1 MKPFL
6 SIIAFTLLTTS
17 LVSAQDYEIK
27 LHYPYKANQRFRYSV
42 VAQESS
48 QSTMSAQQKVVQ
60 NQKEELRVEMDS
72 VMTVMEVDDKG
83 RATKESHVIVNF
95 VRQKGAAKE
104 AVLAAGSRVTAWRK
118 DGKPVFEVGDK
129 PAGEEVSKVL
139 TLAISVSEGGATD
152 DEIFGTTERKKVGD
166 SWSINEEL
174 AKKDFATKP
183 VAQALEIQKVSGKT
197 TLQNVTKEDDHDVL
211 HLASTMTA
219 TLSPAAGGKFSSG
232 TMTLQITAGGKFP
245 ANGVEGAQEE
255 TGTMNMTVRMS
266 GKPDPNGPTIQMTA
280 TAKRTA
286 THKTKPM
293 KP

>member
-6 SIIAFTLLTTS
+6 SIFIFTLLAIAP
-17 LVSAQDYEIK
+17 VSAQDYEIK
-27 LHYPYKANQRFRYSV
+27 LQYPHKANQRFRYSV

-60 NQKEELRVEMDS
+60 NQKEEQRVEMDS
-72 VMTVMEVDDKG
+72 VMTVLEVDDKG
-83 RATKESHVIVNF
+83 RPTKESHVIVNF
-95 VRQKGAAKE
+95 TRQKGTAKE
-104 AVLAAGSRVTAWRK
+104 PVLTAGSRVTASRK

-129 PAGEEVSKVL
+129 PAGEDVSKAL
-139 TLAISVSEGGATD
+139 ALAISVGEGGATD
-152 DEIFGTTERKKVGD
+152 DEIFGTTERKKVAD

-183 VAQALEIQKVSGKT
+183 IAQAFEIQKISGKT

-211 HLASTMTA
+211 HLSSTMTA

-245 ANGVEGAQEE
+245 ANGEGAQEE
-255 TGTMNMTVRMS
+255 TATMNMTVRMS
-266 GKPDPNGPTIQMTA
+266 GKTDPNGPAMQMTA